1 MIRCRRSVLA
11 PLTCVL
17 ALVVGPSVGHSEPA
31 STPAAVDLFAPE
43 GQVKGVRQ
51 VTARF
56 TSSMV
61 ALGDPRLP
69 DPFTIAC
76 PASGKGR
83 WADTRNWVYDFDAD
97 VPAGVRCSFE
107 LGTGLKTLDGEL
119 LSGRRTFEFTTGGPS
134 IIASYPYEGW
144 RDIDEEQVFLLKL
157 DAPATPESVR
167 AHAHCVVQGV
177 EEEIPVEVL
186 TGAAR
191 SAILKER
198 QALGYQYFQL
208 LWKSGRTANVR
219 VRDRSL
225 EHAEAEIAV
234 VRCQRRLPPA
244 TKVLLDWGSGIST
257 ASGIATNRDQKLAFR
272 VRAAFTARVECT
284 RANARSGCLPML
296 PITVQFSAPVPASLV
311 AKARLKLASG
321 KALAPVAGTDPPG
334 GTVEAISFAAPF
346 PESSS
351 VVVELPP
358 TLVDDAG
365 RRLENAARFPLEVRV
380 DFFPPLAKFAGAFG
394 ILEAAEGGVLPVT
407 LRNLEPNIKARQA
420 ALPAKLARIGDD
432 PATIASWLRRVEEA
446 GAPRGESVPVPKDE
460 KPSPRD
466 QAMGTDED
474 ESDEDAAQPWR
485 PHFRWREDTGATSVF
500 QDTDTTTGFSIHK
513 PLGSK
518 PSEVIGIPLKESGF
532 YVVEIE
538 SRALGQ
544 SLLGRDQVRYVATS
558 ALVTNLAV
566 HFEWGRES
574 SVVWVTQL
582 SDGAPVA
589 GADVTIT
596 DFCSGGTRWHGTTG
610 ADGRA
615 PVPDSL
621 GPPHASASC
630 NRWTPPPLLV
640 TAKKGADLSFTQS
653 GWGQGIGPQQ
663 FGLPLGGEGNST
675 IYHTVFDRAL
685 FRAGETVSMK
695 HYLRRHQMNGFV
707 VLESEPQKR
716 KVTISHAGSG
726 QNYELEADF
735 GPDGIAT
742 SEWKIPA
749 EAKLGDYTVMIHDH
763 DLDHHRTWRS
773 GSFKVEQFRLPSMR
787 ASVTGPAMP
796 LVRPKTATVDLH
808 VAYMSGGA
816 ASGIPVKLRT
826 VVEPRP
832 LQFAGYSDY
841 QFGGAPVTEGIVTG
855 SRGND
860 DLDFENEPEAETA
873 KAQVMPLMLD
883 GQGSARVSIPDLPE
897 VDVPAM
903 LTAELEYSDANG
915 ELLTSTGHVRL
926 VPAAV
931 SVGIRREGWVA
942 SSDQLRFK
950 VVVLDLNGA
959 PQARHPVAVSLY
971 QSKSYSY
978 RKRLIGGFYAYEST
992 HETRRLPV
1000 TCQGAT
1006 DALGLLTCEVAP
1018 GISGEVLVRAEVKD
1032 AAGHPAGATTSL
1044 WLAGKDD
1051 WWFGGTSGDRM
1062 DLLPEKKA
1070 YQPGDTARFQVRMP
1084 FRAASALVTVE
1095 RQGVLTSFVTRL
1107 DGKQPV
1113 IEVPIEGRFA
1123 PNVFVSVLAVRG
1135 RVPHPENPRIPAA
1148 EEVTALVDLNK
1159 PAYRLG
1165 IAGIQV
1171 GWKAHQ
1177 LDVAVTADKPTYRV
1191 REQAPVRI
1199 HVTRADGSALPEGSE
1214 VAVAAVDEALL
1225 ELAAN
1230 SSWDLLKA
1238 MMGERGLEVF
1248 TSTAQTQVI
1257 GKRHYGRKAVPTGG
1271 GGGRERNRARELFDS
1286 LLIWKPRVRLDAHG
1300 DAMVTVPL
1308 NDSLSEFRVVA
1319 IASGGAGLFGT
1330 GSAVLHTT
1338 QDLILLSGLP
1348 PLVREGDR
1356 YAATF
1361 TVRNTTDHAIEAD
1374 LAATL
1379 TPAATAPLERKHVA
1393 LAPGQS
1399 LDVSWPVTAPVGA
1412 STVQWNVSA
1421 ADRTGNSSDKLR
1433 VSELVIPAFPVR
1445 TYQATITQLAGPFS
1459 VPVAR
1464 PDGAIPGRGGL
1475 EITLRA
1481 RLGDGLDGVRE
1492 YMSRYGYICLE
1503 QQLSR
1508 AVVLRDQTLWEAM
1521 MERLPAYMDFD
1532 GLLKYFPTE
1541 RLEGDDTLTAY
1552 VLAIANE
1559 AGWKLIDA
1567 DRDRLVAALTGFV
1580 RGRIVRGS
1588 ALPTADLAIRKI
1600 AAIEALSRYGAA
1612 EPTMLDS
1619 VSIEPNLWPTSA
1631 VIDWLGILSRVDRI
1645 PDAGAKRTAALQ
1657 ILRSRLNFQGTT
1669 MGFST
1674 ERRDALWW
1682 LMVSTDSN
1690 ANRMLLAVL
1699 DRPEWRE
1706 DIPRL
1711 VRGALG
1717 RQQFGH
1723 WNTTV
1728 ANAWGALAMEKF
1740 SAAFESVPVAGA
1752 TSVRYGTE
1760 RRPVAWA
1767 AEHNSVQVDLPW
1779 QDGRGRLDIDHS
1791 GTGKPWAM
1799 VRATA
1804 ALPLDRPLS
1813 TGYEVK
1819 RNVTALEQQRP
1830 DRWTRGD
1837 VVRVRLELEAQS
1849 DMSWVVVDD
1858 PVPAG
1863 ATILGTGLGGQSQL
1877 LAQGER
1883 REGWV
1888 WPAFEERR
1896 FDGFRAYYRFVPKGA
1911 WVVEYTVRLNNPGT
1925 FLQPSTRVE
1934 AMYAPEMFGELP
1946 NATVTVEAKL
1956 P

>member
-1 MIRCRRSVLA
+1 VIRCRRSI
-11 PLTCVL
+11 L
-17 ALVVGPSVGHSEPA
+17 ALMACIVAFVAGAPDGHSEPA
-31 STPAAVDLFAPE
+31 ATLAAVDLFAPE
-43 GQVKGVRQ
+43 GQIKDIRQ
-51 VTARF
+51 VSARF
-56 TSSMV
+56 TTSMV

-69 DPFTIAC
+69 DPFAVDC
-76 PASGKGR
+76 LASGKGR
-83 WADTRNWVYDFDAD
+83 WADTRNWVYDFDAA
-97 VPAGVRCSFE
+97 VPAGVRCTFT
-107 LGTGLKTLDGEL
+107 LRPALKAVDGESV
-119 LSGRRTFEFTTGGPS
+119 SGRRTFEFTTGGPA
-134 IIASYPYEGW
+134 IIASYPYDGW
-144 RDIDEEQVFLLKL
+144 RAVDEEQIFLLKL
-157 DAPATPESVR
+157 DAPATPESVQ

-177 EEEIPVEVL
+177 DEEIPVEVL
-186 TGAAR
+186 TGTAR
-191 SAILKER
+191 SAVLKER
-198 QALGYQYFQL
+198 QALGYQYFRL
-208 LWKSGRTANVR
+208 LWKSGQTTNVR
-219 VRDRSL
+219 VRERSL
-225 EHAEAEIAV
+225 ERAEAEIAV

-244 TKVLLDWGSGIST
+244 TKVVLNWGSGIST
-257 ASGIATNRDQKLAFR
+257 PSGVATNRNQKLAFR

-284 RANARSGCLPML
+284 RANARAGCLPML
-296 PITVQFSAPVPASLV
+296 PIAVQFSAPVPVALV
-311 AKARLKLASG
+311 AGSQLKFATG
-321 KALAPVAGTDPPG
+321 KTQPPVANPAPPG
-334 GTVEAISFAAPF
+334 GTVEEIHFAAPF
-346 PESSS
+346 PESST
-351 VVVELPP
+351 VIIELPP

-365 RRLENAARFPLEVRV
+365 RTLENAARFPLEVRV
-380 DFFPPLAKFAGAFG
+380 DFFPPLAKFAGTFG

-407 LRNLEPNIKARQA
+407 LRNLEPDVKTRQA
-420 ALPAKLARIGDD
+420 VLPAKLARISDD
-432 PATIASWLRRVEEA
+432 PATIASWLRRVEDA
-446 GAPRGESVPVPKDE
+446 GVPRGESVQVPNDE
-460 KPSPRD
+460 MPTQGD
-466 QAMGTDED
+466 GAMGTDED
-474 ESDEDAAQPWR
+474 ESDEDAAEPGR
-485 PHFRWREDTGATSVF
+485 PHFRWRDDTGTTSVF
-500 QDTDTTTGFSIHK
+500 TATDTTTDFTIHK

-518 PSEVIGIPLKESGF
+518 PSEVIGIPLKGAGF
-532 YVVEIE
+532 YVVEVE

-566 HFEWGRES
+566 HFAWGRES

-582 SDGAPVA
+582 NDGAPVA
-589 GADVTIT
+589 DADVAIT
-596 DFCSGGTRWHGTTG
+596 DYCNGGTRWHGKTG

-615 PVPDSL
+615 PVSDSL
-621 GPPHASASC
+621 GPPHENAGC
-630 NRWTPPPLLV
+630 NQWSPAPLLV
-640 TAKKGADLSFTQS
+640 TAQKGADLSFTQS
-653 GWGQGIGPQQ
+653 GWGQGIGPQN
-663 FGLPLGGEGNST
+663 FGLPLGGEGNSV

-685 FRAGETVSMK
+685 FRAGEIVSMK
-695 HYLRRHQMNGFV
+695 HYLRRHRVSGFV
-707 VLESEPQKR
+707 VLGGVPQKR

-726 QNYELEADF
+726 QKYELEAEF

-742 SEWKIPA
+742 SEWKIPT
-749 EAKLGDYTVMIHDH
+749 EAKLGDYTVAIHD
-763 DLDHHRTWRS
+763 DELGRARPS
-773 GSFKVEQFRLPSMR
+773 GTFKVEQFRLPSMR
-787 ASVTGPAMP
+787 ASVTGPATP
-796 LVRPKTATVDLH
+796 LVRPSSATVDLH
-808 VAYMSGGA
+808 VAYLSGGA
-816 ASGIPVKLRT
+816 ATGIPVKLRT

-841 QFGGAPVTEGIVTG
+841 QFGGAQVTEGIVTNSG
-855 SRGND
+855 GLY
-860 DLDFENEPEAETA
+860 DLDFENDSTSTSA

-897 VDVPAM
+897 LDVPAV

-915 ELLTSTGHVRL
+915 ELLTSTGHIRL

-950 VVVLDLNGA
+950 VVVLDLKGA
-959 PQARHPVAVSLY
+959 AQAHQPVAVSLY

-978 RKRLIGGFYAYEST
+978 RKRLIGGFYTYET
-992 HETRRLPV
+992 TRETRKLPV
-1000 TCQGAT
+1000 ACQGTT
-1006 DALGLLTCEVAP
+1006 DALGLLACEVAP
-1018 GISGEVLVRAEVKD
+1018 GISGEVLVRAEAKD
-1032 AAGHPAGATTSL
+1032 ATGHPAGATTSL
-1044 WLAGKDD
+1044 WVAGEDD

-1070 YQPGDTARFQVRMP
+1070 YEPGDTARFQVRMP
-1084 FRAASALVTVE
+1084 FRAANALVTIE

-1113 IEVPIEGRFA
+1113 IEIPITGDYA

-1135 RVPHPENPRIPAA
+1135 RIPHPDNSKIPAA

-1171 GWKAHQ
+1171 GWKAHR

-1191 REQAPVRI
+1191 REKAPVRI
-1199 HVTRADGSALPEGSE
+1199 HVTRADGSALPGGSE

-1230 SSWDLLKA
+1230 PSWDLLKA

-1248 TSTAQTQVI
+1248 TSTAQTQVV

-1286 LLIWKPRVRLDAHG
+1286 LLLWQPRVRLDANG
-1300 DAMVTVPL
+1300 DALITVPL

-1338 QDLILLSGLP
+1338 QDLILLSGVP
-1348 PLVREGDR
+1348 PVVREGDR
-1356 YAATF
+1356 YTATF
-1361 TVRNTTDHAIEAD
+1361 TVRNTTDHALAAD
-1374 LAATL
+1374 LKATL
-1379 TPAATAPLERKHVA
+1379 TPAGTASLDKRHVA

-1399 LDVSWPVTAPVGA
+1399 ADVSWLVTAPVGA
-1412 STVQWNVSA
+1412 RALQWDVSA
-1421 ADRTGNSSDKLR
+1421 TDTTGTASDKIR
-1433 VSELVIPAFPVR
+1433 VSELVIPVYPVR
-1445 TYQATITQLAGPFS
+1445 TYQATIAQLSGPFS

-1475 EITLRA
+1475 EVTLRT

-1492 YMSRYGYICLE
+1492 YMSRYSYTCLE

-1508 AVVLRDQTLWEAM
+1508 AIALRDQALWGAL

-1532 GLLKYFPTE
+1532 GLLKYFPAE
-1541 RLEGDDTLTAY
+1541 QLEGDDTLTAY
-1552 VLAIANE
+1552 VLAIASE
-1559 AGWKLIDA
+1559 AGWTLNDA
-1567 DRDRLVAALTGFV
+1567 DRERLVAALSGFV
-1580 RGRIVRGS
+1580 HGRIVRGS

-1600 AAIEALSRYGAA
+1600 AAIDALSRYGAA
-1612 EPTMLDS
+1612 EPAMLDS
-1619 VSIEPNLWPTSA
+1619 VSVEPNLWPTSA
-1631 VIDWLGILSRVDRI
+1631 VIDWLGILGRVTGI
-1645 PDAGAKRTAALQ
+1645 PDAEAKRAAALQ

-1682 LMVSTDSN
+1682 LMISGDSN
-1690 ANRMLLAVL
+1690 ANRMLLAVV

-1717 RQQFGH
+1717 RQQSGH

-1728 ANAWGALAMEKF
+1728 ANAWGVLAMERF
-1740 SAAFESVPVAGA
+1740 SAAFESVPVTGA
-1752 TSVRYGTE
+1752 SYVRYGAE
-1760 RRPVAWA
+1760 RRPAAWM
-1767 AEHNSVQVDLPW
+1767 AEQNSHQVDLPW
-1779 QDGRGRLDIDHS
+1779 QNGPGRLDIDHS
-1791 GTGKPWAM
+1791 GTGKPWAII
-1799 VRATA
+1799 RATA
-1804 ALPLDRPLS
+1804 ALPLDRPMW
-1813 TGYEVK
+1813 TGFKVK
-1819 RNVTALEQQRP
+1819 RIVTPLEQQHANRL
-1830 DRWTRGD
+1830 TRGD
-1837 VVRVRLELEAQS
+1837 VARVRLELEAQS

-1877 LAQGER
+1877 LARDEH

-1896 FDGFRAYYRFVPKGA
+1896 FDGFRAYYRFVPKGV
-1911 WVVEYTVRLNNPGT
+1911 WTVEYTVRLNNPGT
-1925 FLQPSTRVE
+1925 FLQPSTRIE

-1946 NATVTVEAKL
+1946 NATVTVEAKS